1 MTPRGTALAAV
12 SEALLRLLEG
22 PAARAPVPSDRPDTT
37 EDPATRTFAGAAAE
51 PWTLRR
57 KRAETAAEEADGVP
71 ARFSAEAEERPART
85 FPAAPETG
93 ERPVGAAAGSDIPE
107 TAARFAE
114 LPPAGGAA
122 GRTMEEISEFFRR
135 DSRRYDN
142 GFTGGDD
149 R

>member
-22 PAARAPVPSDRPDTT
+22 SAVRAPVPSDRPDTI
-37 EDPATRTFAGAAAE
+37 EDPARPFAGAAAE
-51 PWTLRR
+51 AWTRR
-57 KRAETAAEEADGVP
+57 RRAETAAEEADGIP
-71 ARFSAEAEERPART
+71 ARFSAAAGERPART
-85 FPAAPETG
+85 LPAAPETG
-93 ERPVGAAAGSDIPE
+93 ERPVGAAAGSDIPG
-107 TAARFAE
+107 TAARFAD